1 MYTIFEPTDKNNFE
15 KYLILRWRL
24 LRWPWGGKRGSEID
38 NIEDISIHRA
48 IRDNKNNI
56 IGVGRIHFINEEAQ
70 IRYMAIKKSCRGKG
84 LGSKIIMELEKVAS
98 NNKIKKIFLNSREN
112 AIKFYQKN
120 GYQIINQVDSSF
132 EDIIHYRMEKTLE
145 N

>member
-24 LRWPWGGKRGSEID
+24 LRWPWGGERGSETD

-84 LGSKIIMELEKVAS
+84 LGSKMIVELEEIAS

-112 AIKFYQKN
+112 AIKFYKKN

-132 EDIIHYRMEKTLE
+132 GDIIHYRMEKNLE